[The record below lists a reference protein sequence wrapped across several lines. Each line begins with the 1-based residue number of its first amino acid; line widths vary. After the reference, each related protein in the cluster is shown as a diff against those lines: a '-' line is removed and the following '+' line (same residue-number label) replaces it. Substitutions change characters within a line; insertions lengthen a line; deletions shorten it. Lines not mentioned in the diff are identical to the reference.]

1 MGRWLKHLLHFIE
14 QPRFSDSCFA
24 GNHRNLPA
32 TFLPDLSPTLDQAL
46 NLAISAVKLGQP
58 RSSRKPAPKGPRLAY
73 FPYLNRIRK
82 SLQTMLVKIGK
93 LDRPTGGSERRCVR
107 KDRVRLGQRLKRSEE
122 HTSELQSLMRISS

>member
-58 RSSRKPAPKGPRLAY
+58 RSSRKPAPTGPRLAS
-73 FPYLNRIRK
+73 FPYLNRTRK
-82 SLQTMLVKIGK
+82 SLQPILVTHGK
-93 LDRPTGGSERRCVR
+93 TDSPTDG
-107 KDRVRLGQRLKRSEE
+107 LG
-122 HTSELQSLMRISS
+122 